1 MEKEA
6 SQGSRHVQAGGVTSD
21 DGGCRKAK
29 SGVDSEAI

>member
-21 DGGCRKAK
+21 DGCCRKAK
-29 SGVDSEAI
+29 SNVDPKAI